1 MDKAIKRQKIFEVQT
16 IAVQVD
22 AGGRSGGMQE
32 TPQRK
37 GSYKHREESLQASTT
52 IQLQGNR
59 TFRGP

>member
-16 IAVQVD
+16 IAGQVD

-37 GSYKHREESLQASTT
+37 GSYMNKEESIQVSTT
-52 IQLQGNR
+52 RHLQGNG
-59 TFRGP
+59 TFGGP